1 MMLFMK
7 EKTATFWI
15 GFVALSYSI
24 YQFCLAGWEVI
35 YLYFIY
41 QYPTVIV
48 LSQLIPVL
56 IPHIIGGVIFL
67 VVGLYIMIVATR
79 KNQPIAES

>member
-1 MMLFMK
+1 MMFMG

-15 GFVALSYSI
+15 GIVAFSYSI
-24 YQFCLAGWEVI
+24 YQFCLAGWEII

-48 LSQLIPVL
+48 FNQLIPVL
-56 IPHIIGGVIFL
+56 TPHIIGGVIFL